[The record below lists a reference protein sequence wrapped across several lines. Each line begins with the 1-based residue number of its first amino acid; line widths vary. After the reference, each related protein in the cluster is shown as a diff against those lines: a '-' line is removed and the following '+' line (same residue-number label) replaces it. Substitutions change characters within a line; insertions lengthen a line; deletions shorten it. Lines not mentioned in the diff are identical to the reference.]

1 MSMEEFGP
9 PDGSTRGGMSRV
21 GSSASISRTNRRG
34 GLGSP
39 RKSMSIDSSLNSYAS
54 QYPATGGNVGNINN
68 LGIVGDAIPPDTPI
82 PHSQSSYP
90 LVPSSGHH
98 IQMYDDGQPVRE
110 SSSASGSPSKRVAFK
125 GIPMLDHETPRM
137 LNGTPHHKPY
147 PRMADL
153 ALAAGEDE
161 VLAIDTDSRPYGPS
175 VTAPNSFPALMHHN
189 PETAIEP
196 YTGIV
201 PTNTSSSALSHAGHN
216 MGIPNSGAM
225 RAITSDK
232 KSIITASAS
241 STTVAL
247 TSSAVPPHSDSGS
260 SSSTALPPIDY
271 VPTQQQQSYTI
282 QRQFNVPRDQQLQNY
297 PQQQQYVMMQQHHL
311 QQLQQ
316 QQQMSSE
323 GKRLPMLPA
332 IMQNQNGKN
341 DQVAGNNLNIMLC
354 H

>member
-1 MSMEEFGP
+1 
-9 PDGSTRGGMSRV
+9 
-21 GSSASISRTNRRG
+21 
-34 GLGSP
+34 
-39 RKSMSIDSSLNSYAS
+39 MSIDSSLNSYAS
-54 QYPATGGNVGNINN
+54 QYPPTVGNGGNMNNI
-68 LGIVGDAIPPDTPI
+68 GIVGDAIPPDTPI

-175 VTAPNSFPALMHHN
+175 VTASNSFPALMHHN

-196 YTGIV
+196 YTGMV
-201 PTNTSSSALSHAGHN
+201 PTHTSSSGLTHATHN
-216 MGIPNSGAM
+216 SMGIPNTGSM

-247 TSSAVPPHSDSGS
+247 TSAAPPPHSDS

-271 VPTQQQQSYTI
+271 VPTQQQQSFTI
-282 QRQFNVPRDQQLQNY
+282 QRQFNVPRDQQLQGY
-297 PQQQQYVMMQQHHL
+297 QQQQYVMMQQHHL

-316 QQQMSSE
+316 QQQMSGD
-323 GKRLPMLPA
+323 GKRAPMLPA
-332 IMQNQNGKN
+332 IMQNQNGKV
-341 DQVAGNNLNIMLC
+341 DTVAGNEY
-354 H
+354 

>member
-9 PDGSTRGGMSRV
+9 ADGSARGGMSRV
-21 GSSASISRTNRRG
+21 GSSASISTRNRRG

-54 QYPATGGNVGNINN
+54 QYPPTGGNIGNINN
-68 LGIVGDAIPPDTPI
+68 MGIVGDAIPPDTPI

-147 PRMADL
+147 PRMAEL
-153 ALAAGEDE
+153 AYAAGEDE

-175 VTAPNSFPALMHHN
+175 VTAPNSFPALMHNN

-201 PTNTSSSALSHAGHN
+201 PTNSSSALTHASHN
-216 MGIPNSGAM
+216 MGAPSTGGM

-241 STTVAL
+241 STTLAL
-247 TSSAVPPHSDSGS
+247 TSAVPPPHSDSGS
-260 SSSTALPPIDY
+260 ASSTALPPIDY
-271 VPTQQQQSYTI
+271 VPTQHQQSYTI
-282 QRQFNVPRDQQLQNY
+282 QRQFNVPRDQQLHNY

-316 QQQMSSE
+316 QQQMSGD

-332 IMQNQNGKN
+332 IMQNQNGNGKT
-341 DQVAGNNLNIMLC
+341 DATAAGNEYKF
-354 H
+354 